1 MTETDDARIRVR
13 FGTASDAG
21 PDDALLIE
29 GDAPADHPAVARFN
43 LPAGSTQHFG
53 HNLGCTCCTPRG
65 PGAQALGQLF
75 LARARAEVPWFRSV
89 VAVTRSA
96 AGAGAVQAAL
106 TADVVTAARFRADP

>member
-43 LPAGSTQHFG
+43 LPAGSTQRFG
-53 HNLGCTCCTPRG
+53 HNLGCTCCAPRG